1 MLGLMP
7 GPARDEARLEDT
19 RMSLIGRLA
28 DWGDRARWQQFF
40 DQYWRLIYSVARRAG
55 LHEAEAQD
63 VVQETVLSVAK
74 NVGRYDPQ
82 AGSFKGW
89 LLQMTRWRITDQLRK
104 RLPAQEQPPDSE
116 RSDATAPI
124 DRLPGNLGRE
134 FEDAWDEEWRDHLL
148 GAALERVKQQ
158 VKPKHFQV
166 FDCAI
171 RKQWPA
177 AKIASELG
185 VNIAQVYLIKHRL
198 ASLLKKELRAMG
210 E

>member
-1 MLGLMP
+1 MP
-7 GPARDEARLEDT
+7 PLPRDEARLDAT

-55 LHEAEAQD
+55 LQEAEAQD
-63 VVQETVLSVAK
+63 VVQETVLSVAR
-74 NVGRYDPQ
+74 NVAKYDPE

-104 RLPAQEQPPDSE
+104 RLPQQEPLAPSD
-116 RSDATAPI
+116 RSDATAPL
-124 DRLPGNLGRE
+124 DRIAGSLGRD
-134 FEDAWDEEWRDHLL
+134 FEEAWDEEWRDHLL
-148 GAALERVKQQ
+148 TAAMERVKQQ
-158 VKPKHFQV
+158 VQPKHFQV

-171 RKQWPA
+171 RKQWA
-177 AKIASELG
+177 ASKIASELG
-185 VNIAQVYLIKHRL
+185 VNIAQVYLIKHRC

-210 E
+210 D

>member
-1 MLGLMP
+1 MP
-7 GPARDEARLEDT
+7 AQPRDPARLEAT

-55 LHEAEAQD
+55 LQEAEAQD

-74 NVGRYDPQ
+74 NVTKYDPK

-104 RLPAQEQPPDSE
+104 RLPKQEQFQPSD
-116 RSDATAPI
+116 RSDATSPL
-124 DRLPGNLGRE
+124 DRIPGALGRE
-134 FEDAWDEEWRDHLL
+134 FDDAWDEEWREHLL
-148 GAALERVKQQ
+148 ESAMERVKQQ

-177 AKIASELG
+177 GKIASELS
-185 VNIAQVYLIKHRL
+185 VNIAQVYLIKHRC
-198 ASLLKKELRAMG
+198 AALLKKELRTMG